1 MKKLVLISILALIA
15 TAAFAQPVLTDTA
28 SITLQGIVEK
38 RVAIT
43 ATGTGNYN
51 NLDLTIDVTDQAVVT
66 VNEYS
71 NVREGYTVSLASA
84 NAGASGTAD
93 PTLNGLNGGETL
105 TYTVTYDGATVS
117 FTSGTAQL
125 TDATAKT
132 PAGGTDKTLAISYA
146 GASANLAND
155 TYQDD
160 LTFTITAK

>member
-1 MKKLVLISILALIA
+1 MKKMILISVLALIA
-15 TAAFAQPVLTDTA
+15 TAAFAQTTDTA

-43 ATGTGNYN
+43 ATGTGDYN
-51 NLDLTIDVTDQAVVT
+51 NLDLTVDVTNAPVVT

-84 NAGASGTAD
+84 NAGASGNAD
-93 PTLNGLNGGETL
+93 PSLNGQAGGETL
-105 TYTVTYDGATVS
+105 TYTVTYDGAAVS
-117 FTSGTAQL
+117 FTSGSAQL

-132 PAGGTDKTLAISYA
+132 AAGGDDKTLAISYA

-155 TYQDD
+155 TYTDD